1 MKHIILTLGI
11 FSIGLLASC
20 DNATESATD
29 ATDTI
34 ENNEHP
40 TGEEHPS
47 GDEHP
52 AGEEHPAAADHEHS
66 HDDGEEISLNDGER
80 WKVNEEMKP
89 FVMQGEIFVKDF
101 LDSGDEDYL
110 SLAENLADQ
119 NKQLIT
125 SCTMDG
131 VSHDELHKWL
141 HPHLELT
148 KELKQAKS
156 IDEANHIVEHL
167 LASYEEYHKFF
178 K

>member
-20 DNATESATD
+20 DNSTEATTD
-29 ATDTI
+29 ATETI
-34 ENNEHP
+34 ENSEHP

-47 GDEHP
+47 G
-52 AGEEHPAAADHEHS
+52 EEHPAADDHEHS
-66 HDDGEEISLNDGER
+66 HDDGEEISLNNGEK

-89 FVMQGEIFVKDF
+89 FVMQGEEFVYEYSK
-101 LDSGDEDYL
+101 SKDEDYL

-148 KELKQAKS
+148 KELKGAKN

-167 LASYEEYHKFF
+167 LASYEEYHKYF